1 MEQHLSD
8 EQSHDTR
15 DAIRRGND
23 TRNHLTGF
31 LAWHDQ
37 LRRDISAGRDSL
49 GTCEEGIETQ
59 KISWSMS
66 PAQHADSSLPH
77 IDMATDLRSIGRG
90 DDDVLGS
97 GGFGEVKKMRW
108 MAGGAIDVAVKVLH
122 QRRPSP
128 KALKELRKEAEAM
141 HAMRHPNVIQ
151 LYGASLTPPH
161 VCLVLEYAPH
171 GSLED
176 VLEKE
181 GAPSGAAVWR
191 ERFFIASDIVKG
203 LIYLHNR
210 KVLHLDIK
218 SGNVMLFDRN
228 SRRGGKL
235 ADFGL
240 SFIKSEASA
249 GGTVATKTSAGTV
262 NWKRRSFS
270 ARVDRRLARA
280 TSTRARA

>member
-1 MEQHLSD
+1 MEEKLAHLENSRK
-8 EQSHDTR
+8 S
-15 DAIRRGND
+15 
-23 TRNHLTGF
+23 
-31 LAWHDQ
+31 
-37 LRRDISAGRDSL
+37 
-49 GTCEEGIETQ
+49 
-59 KISWSMS
+59 SWSS
-66 PAQHADSSLPH
+66 RRRSHGHSLPYRMV
-77 IDMATDLRSIGRG
+77 DCGLGEATMMYSDA
-90 DDDVLGS
+90 

-108 MAGGAIDVAVKVLH
+108 MSGGAIDVAVKELH

-171 GSLED
+171 GSLQD
-176 VLEKE
+176 VLAEE

-210 KVLHLDIK
+210 KCCTWTSSRATSCYSTVTRAAPPSSQT
-218 SGNVMLFDRN
+218 SGSPT
-228 SRRGGKL
+228 SRARR
-235 ADFGL
+235 AQ
-240 SFIKSEASA
+240 A
-249 GGTVATKTSAGTV
+249 GTMATKTSAGTV